1 MLFGL
6 TVSLSPKALP
16 LRAGRLGGGGGIA
29 IRSEASCCFSFSLA
43 KKRAVGSGL
52 KNAEELEGRALKVA
66 RSRSGTKQTLRLF

>member
-16 LRAGRLGGGGGIA
+16 LRAGRLGGGGIA